1 MRHQTLSLYYAEP
14 ISNEIFEHKFGFEK
28 NREAVLD
35 HLTNQLANIAE
46 KIRTTDCAPTIASQ
60 ALNEL
65 HNVERNSFKE
75 LLEESTSSDLISHE
89 PVLCESTTIAIQNK
103 VPPSKEALDEVFRPS
118 DDGVTS
124 AAEQETVDNK
134 RKKKAKTELLYSL
147 SKSGKLWLQRS
158 KQKRREY
165 LASRGIWIEEEKE
178 KEKEEEEEEDA
189 GKRKRNKQRAGTDD
203 SP

>member
-1 MRHQTLSLYYAEP
+1 M
-14 ISNEIFEHKFGFEK
+14 G
-28 NREAVLD
+28 
-35 HLTNQLANIAE
+35 
-46 KIRTTDCAPTIASQ
+46 
-60 ALNEL
+60 L

-165 LASRGIWIEEEKE
+165 LASRGIWIEEEEEEGKKSNKISSSPSSSDNDTDVENGQEKDKE
-178 KEKEEEEEEDA
+178 EDGEEEQEDDEEDGEEEEEDA
-189 GKRKRNKQRAGTDD
+189 H
-203 SP
+203 